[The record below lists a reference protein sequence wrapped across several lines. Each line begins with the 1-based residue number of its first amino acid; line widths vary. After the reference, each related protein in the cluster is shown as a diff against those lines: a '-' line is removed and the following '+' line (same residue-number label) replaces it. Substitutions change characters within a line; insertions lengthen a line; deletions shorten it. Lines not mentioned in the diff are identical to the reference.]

1 MIRKFDFFL
10 ALLGLVSLMPLIVL
24 ILLILYMDNQSP
36 LFFQRRIGKNLK
48 IFTLIKFRTMRKG
61 TKDSATHLVDSSRIT
76 HIGAILRK
84 TKLDEIPQLFN
95 VLKGEMSFVGPRPCL
110 PSQYELINLRK
121 KLDVHRCLPGITG
134 LAQIKGID
142 MSNPSLL
149 AKTELEMIKNYNFKN
164 YFYFIFKTL
173 IGNGFG
179 DRVQKK
185 KIF

>member
-10 ALLGLVSLMPLIVL
+10 ALFGLVSLLPLIVL
-24 ILLILYMDNQSP
+24 ILLILYFDNQSP
-36 LFFQRRIGKNLK
+36 LFYQQRIGKNMK

-61 TKDSATHLVDSSRIT
+61 TKNSATHLVDSSQIT
-76 HIGAILRK
+76 KMGAILRK
-84 TKLDEIPQLFN
+84 TKLDEIPQLLN

-121 KLDVHRCLPGITG
+121 KLNVHRFLPGITG

-142 MSNPSLL
+142 MSNPLLL
-149 AKTELEMIKNYNFKN
+149 ANTDLEMVKNFNIKL

-173 IGNGFG
+173 MGNGLG
-179 DRVQKK
+179 DRVKN
-185 KIF
+185 KII